1 MEVKDFAK
9 YVIDNMH
16 RASLVNALNISNK
29 LDTDGYYKF
38 EEFINCIVEYI
49 NECLSNKRI
58 ESFDA
63 YNILISSNDWLKM
76 YKSEFN
82 YNKQM
87 IIDNYIIDL
96 WEIINGCKAPK
107 N

>member
-16 RASLVNALNISNK
+16 RASLANALNIPNK
-29 LDTDGYYKF
+29 LDTEGYYKF
-38 EEFINCIVEYI
+38 EEFVNNIVNYI
-49 NECLSNKRI
+49 NESLSNNHIDKT
-58 ESFDA
+58 EA
-63 YNILISSNDWLKM
+63 YNILIYSNDWLKM

-96 WEIINGCKAPK
+96 WEIINGRKTPK